1 MVGKLNKQY
10 RAIIDYRKVTGPDSD
25 LKRDRKTFKSL
36 DQELDF
42 FESTKINC
50 TIDEDWVKFIESK
63 IEYVTKAVNEERQFI
78 ETVGE
83 VVPIEKVKKVSKDS
97 VKHLAKHS
105 NLITK
110 LPENEDDLIPEK
122 LFMVEKISDY
132 TVYEN
137 RFLYMLLCYLRDFID
152 IRVNKIKEALATYKS
167 DFKMTK
173 VFETKSRTFKF
184 ETSFYEDRKDNPYPL
199 LNEKTKIILERI
211 NTFSHDVQ
219 ALLATDLMIQVSKA
233 PMIKPP
239 ITKTN
244 VLKMNNNFKNAVALY
259 EYLAGYDKKG
269 YSFEEVK
276 TEFHPFEDP
285 MADELIELVSLT
297 SFLSFKYGN
306 NIEEILKEEFEEE
319 ERIKRLEEIKRN
331 ADLIKAL
338 KKRVKETGMGME
350 EYMLL
355 LEKQNRQLEQDSA
368 DLVIAKKEIQNLKEF
383 IAGLEQ
389 ENKVL
394 SITIENLKEEIEGYK
409 QEIIRINK
417 EHEEEIIKL
426 NNEHLEEVTNLK
438 EKHLEEVTSI
448 KEKHIKEV
456 TNIKENHLVEI
467 SDLTEKYETQIDEIN
482 TEHHNEVVE
491 LENTFE
497 KEKKDLY
504 ADYNQHLE
512 NLTHK
517 NEVLTDSNEQ
527 MKNQMK
533 QNDKFVAG
541 ELAKMAKEKDKLIAE
556 YNKSIKETITQSNKE
571 ILAAKELTEAAIE
584 ETRYANAKVNALKLI
599 CGMLTDDDDFTS
611 KERFFELDLQ
621 RKAFNKL
628 YKEEWKRTKQRIRK
642 EIFEQNNPVEKTE
655 LEEVLESEVLT
666 DEQLQEIEN
675 SLREEMNET
684 IVEEEN
690 VAEEMIQE
698 TIGEQII
705 QEIEEVQ
712 EMNEPKTDEDDF
724 EQETVIEEKKTEEE
738 KPLFIDE
745 II

>member
-36 DQELDF
+36 DPELDF
-42 FESTKINC
+42 FESTKIDC
-50 TIDEDWVKFIESK
+50 TIDEDWVEFIESK

-152 IRVNKIKEALATYKS
+152 IRVNKIREALATYKS

-184 ETSFYEDRKDNPYPL
+184 ETSFFEDRKDNPYPL
-199 LNEKTKIILERI
+199 LNEKTKSILERI

-219 ALLATDLMIQVSKA
+219 SLLATDLMIQVSKA

-276 TEFHPFEDP
+276 MDLHPFEDP

-306 NIEEILKEEFEEE
+306 DIEGVLKEEYEEE
-319 ERIKRLEEIKRN
+319 ERIKRLEEIKHN

-338 KKRVKETGMGME
+338 KKRVKESGMGME

-355 LEKQNRQLEQDSA
+355 LEKQNRQLEKDSA
-368 DLVIAKKEIQNLKEF
+368 DLVVAKNEIQSLKEF
-383 IAGLEQ
+383 ITGLEQ

-394 SITIENLKEEIEGYK
+394 SNTIENLKKEIEGYR

-417 EHEEEIIKL
+417 EHEEEIIRL
-426 NNEHLEEVTNLK
+426 NN
-438 EKHLEEVTSI
+438 KHLDEVTSI

-456 TNIKENHLVEI
+456 TNIKEKHIVEI
-467 SDLTEKYETQIDEIN
+467 SDLTEKYETEIDEIN
-482 TEHHNEVVE
+482 AEHHNEVVE

-497 KEKKDLY
+497 QEKKDLY

-517 NEVLTDSNEQ
+517 NEVLTDANEQ
-527 MKNQMK
+527 IKNKMI
-533 QNDKFVAG
+533 QNDKFVAA
-541 ELAKMAKEKDKLIAE
+541 ELARMAKEKDKLIAE

-599 CGMLTDDDDFTS
+599 CGMLTDEDDFTT

-675 SLREEMNET
+675 SLREEMNE
-684 IVEEEN
+684 VLEEE
-690 VAEEMIQE
+690 M
-698 TIGEQII
+698 
-705 QEIEEVQ
+705 VQ
-712 EMNEPKTDEDDF
+712 EENEEPLIQGNEDTQEKNETEIDE
-724 EQETVIEEKKTEEE
+724 EESKPESINEEDVEEE
-738 KPLFIDE
+738 KPLFVDE

>member
-25 LKRDRKTFKSL
+25 LKRDRKTFKTL
-36 DQELDF
+36 DQEQEF
-42 FESTKINC
+42 FESIKINC
-50 TIDEDWVKFIESK
+50 TIDEDWVEFIESK

-78 ETVGE
+78 ETIGE

-110 LPENEDDLIPEK
+110 MPEDEDDILPEK
-122 LFMVEKISDY
+122 LYMVEKISDY

-152 IRVNKIKEALATYKS
+152 LRVNKINEALATYKS

-184 ETSFYEDRKDNPYPL
+184 ETSFIEDRKDNPYPL
-199 LNEKTKIILERI
+199 INEKTKSVLERI

-219 ALLATDLMIQVSKA
+219 ALLATDLMIQVSKS

-276 TEFHPFEDP
+276 MDLHPFEDP
-285 MADELIELVSLT
+285 MADEIMELVSLT

-306 NIEEILKEEFEEE
+306 DIESLLKSEYEEE
-319 ERIKRLEEIKRN
+319 ERIKRLEEIKHN

-338 KKRVKETGMGME
+338 KKRVKESGMGME

-355 LEKQNRQLEQDSA
+355 LEKQNRHLEKDSA
-368 DLVIAKKEIQNLKEF
+368 DLVIAKNEILNLKEMMS
-383 IAGLEQ
+383 GLEK
-389 ENKVL
+389 ENKIL
-394 SITIENLKEEIEGYK
+394 SITIDDLKKQIEGYK
-409 QEIIRINK
+409 EEIIRINK
-417 EHEEEIIKL
+417 EHEEEITNL
-426 NNEHLEEVTNLK
+426 NN
-438 EKHLEEVTSI
+438 KHLEEVTDI

-456 TNIKENHLVEI
+456 TNLNEKHVIEI
-467 SDLTEKYETQIDEIN
+467 SDLTEKYETEIDTIN
-482 TEHHNEVVE
+482 AEHHDE
-491 LENTFE
+491 LIALEDTFE

-504 ADYNQHLE
+504 ADYNQHLDQ
-512 NLTHK
+512 LTQK
-517 NEVLTDSNEQ
+517 NEVLADANEQ
-527 MKNQMK
+527 IKNKMK

-556 YNKSIKETITQSNKE
+556 YNKSIKETIAASNKE
-571 ILAAKELTEAAIE
+571 VLAAQELTAAAIE

-599 CGMLTDDDDFTS
+599 CGMLTDEDDFTS

-628 YKEEWKRTKQRIRK
+628 YKEEWKRTKQRIKK
-642 EIFEQNNPVEKTE
+642 EIFEQNNPLEKTE
-655 LEEVLESEVLT
+655 LEEVLESETLS
-666 DEQLQEIEN
+666 EEKLQEIED
-675 SLREEMNET
+675 SLRDEMNEV
-684 IVEEEN
+684 ILEQENLDMEDPEELLSDSELEILDEEIIEEIESEILEEES
-690 VAEEMIQE
+690 
-698 TIGEQII
+698 
-705 QEIEEVQ
+705 
-712 EMNEPKTDEDDF
+712 F
-724 EQETVIEEKKTEEE
+724 EQEESGEENLDEVE
-738 KPLFIDE
+738 PLLFDE
-745 II
+745 TI

>member
-10 RAIIDYRKVTGPDSD
+10 RAFIDYRKVTGPDSD
-25 LKRDRKTFKSL
+25 LKRDRKTFKTL
-36 DQELDF
+36 DQEQEF
-42 FESTKINC
+42 FESIKINC
-50 TIDEDWVKFIESK
+50 TIDEDWVEFIESK

-78 ETVGE
+78 ETIGE

-110 LPENEDDLIPEK
+110 MPEDEDDILPEK
-122 LFMVEKISDY
+122 LYMVEKISDY

-152 IRVNKIKEALATYKS
+152 LRVNKINEALATYKS

-184 ETSFYEDRKDNPYPL
+184 ETSFIEDRKDNPYPL
-199 LNEKTKIILERI
+199 INEKTKSVLERI

-219 ALLATDLMIQVSKA
+219 ALLATDLMIQVSKS

-276 TEFHPFEDP
+276 MDLHPFEDP
-285 MADELIELVSLT
+285 MADEIMELVSLT

-306 NIEEILKEEFEEE
+306 DIESLLKSEYEEE
-319 ERIKRLEEIKRN
+319 ERIKRLEEIKHN

-338 KKRVKETGMGME
+338 KKRVKESGMGME

-355 LEKQNRQLEQDSA
+355 LEKQNRHLEKDSA
-368 DLVIAKKEIQNLKEF
+368 DLVIAKNEILNLKEMMS
-383 IAGLEQ
+383 GLEK
-389 ENKVL
+389 ENKIL
-394 SITIENLKEEIEGYK
+394 SITIDDLKKQIEGYK
-409 QEIIRINK
+409 EEIIRINK
-417 EHEEEIIKL
+417 EHEEEITNL
-426 NNEHLEEVTNLK
+426 NN
-438 EKHLEEVTSI
+438 KHLEEVTDI

-456 TNIKENHLVEI
+456 TNLNEKHVIEI
-467 SDLTEKYETQIDEIN
+467 SDLTEKYETEIDTIN
-482 TEHHNEVVE
+482 AEHHDE
-491 LENTFE
+491 LIALEDTFE

-504 ADYNQHLE
+504 ADYNQHLDQ
-512 NLTHK
+512 LTQK
-517 NEVLTDSNEQ
+517 NEVLADANEQ
-527 MKNQMK
+527 IKNKMK

-556 YNKSIKETITQSNKE
+556 YNKSIKETIAASNKE
-571 ILAAKELTEAAIE
+571 VLAAQELTAAAIE

-599 CGMLTDDDDFTS
+599 CGMLTDEDDFTS

-628 YKEEWKRTKQRIRK
+628 YKEEWKRTKQRIKK
-642 EIFEQNNPVEKTE
+642 EIFEQNNPLEKTE
-655 LEEVLESEVLT
+655 LEEVLESETLS
-666 DEQLQEIEN
+666 EEKLQEIED
-675 SLREEMNET
+675 SLRDEMNEV
-684 IVEEEN
+684 ILEQENLDMEDPEELLSDSELEILDEEIIEEIESEILEEES
-690 VAEEMIQE
+690 
-698 TIGEQII
+698 
-705 QEIEEVQ
+705 
-712 EMNEPKTDEDDF
+712 F
-724 EQETVIEEKKTEEE
+724 EQEESGEENLDEVE
-738 KPLFIDE
+738 PLLFDE
-745 II
+745 TI